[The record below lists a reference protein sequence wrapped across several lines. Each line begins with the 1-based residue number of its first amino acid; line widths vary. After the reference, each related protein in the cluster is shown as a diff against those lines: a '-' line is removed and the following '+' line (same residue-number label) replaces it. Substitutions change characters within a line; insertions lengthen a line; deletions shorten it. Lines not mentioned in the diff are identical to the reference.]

1 MQYVLYF
8 SILLHNFSIAVLG
21 GACSSDC
28 AGIAS
33 RRSELLGDSKGGR
46 LYEHKGSSG

>member
-1 MQYVLYF
+1 MQYFPYF

-21 GACSSDC
+21 SAWSSDC

-33 RRSELLGDSKGGR
+33 RRSELKGLGR
-46 LYEHKGSSG
+46 